1 MGYVEAMLGFETERI
16 TVALARLSEA
26 QALAHSFAKRAKS
39 GKDYSHYS
47 KKPADNS
54 SDIDVD
60 NLDIGSD
67 SSICFQPRSSTSSND
82 SDVSDQEIRK
92 SSARYEKERKERSAS
107 SKGAGIATELD
118 YELLEANCML
128 MSATIQFLR
137 DNWIDYMK
145 AAYKLRK
152 AYRMYEHMFET
163 ITGITTEK
171 YATKLRKT
179 MKKQQNAQS
188 RPKLRTHRINSVP
201 ISTVDVAGRSI
212 HPRSIS
218 PSLTA
223 TLLSAS
229 PPPTPLP
236 TEHNPSS
243 TSLPDN
249 SSFFSDLTDSCKLPS
264 PGETPSSPS
273 FAAILANTQFEAPR
287 DKKRY
292 SHWVSRFPFE
302 RLGNDQDASSMSS
315 TQDPSN
321 EPIKSAKQRKRA
333 SLPLFGNECL
343 NDFESDIIWPPPTAD
358 LGGSNVPIATI
369 DKALQSGV
377 FFGVGLFALIFSLL
391 PPKGKKLSVM
401 RTFLFFLS
409 ALIDPLYNIYPI
421 LLANKLLNTLGF
433 HSSRPFALHLLHTS
447 YSSSG
452 LYSPLSA
459 LTLLAYYTNLSL
471 FVHPQLLPY
480 SLRFQDARTML
491 DKMKAKY
498 PNGRIWMLVDGKLC
512 KLEGFTRRGV
522 ETLRDARRKDSVV
535 RVEDQS
541 STTAFSGSS
550 KAGKVTGPSNDF
562 PRSRMQ
568 QESMNGGMAQLQA
581 LAVYEMGW

>member
-39 GKDYSHYS
+39 GKDYSYHP
-47 KKPADNS
+47 KKTADNS
-54 SDIDVD
+54 SDIDVN

-82 SDVSDQEIRK
+82 SDASDREIRK
-92 SSARYEKERKERSAS
+92 SSAHYEKERKERLAS
-107 SKGAGIATELD
+107 SKGAATELD

-171 YATKLRKT
+171 YASKLRKT
-179 MKKQQNAQS
+179 MKKKQKSQA
-188 RPKLRTHRINSVP
+188 RPRLRTQRINSVP

-236 TEHNPSS
+236 TEHNPSF

-249 SSFFSDLTDSCKLPS
+249 SIFFPDLTDSYGLPL
-264 PGETPSSPS
+264 PGEPPATPS
-273 FAAILANTQFEAPR
+273 FAAILANTHHEAPK

-292 SHWVSRFPFE
+292 SNWVSRFPFE
-302 RLGNDQDASSMSS
+302 RLANDQVISSMSS
-315 TQDPSN
+315 TQQSCN
-321 EPIKSAKQRKRA
+321 ETVRSAKQRKRA
-333 SLPLFGNECL
+333 SLPLYGNECL
-343 NDFESDIIWPPPTAD
+343 NDFESDIIWPPATSD
-358 LGGSNVPIATI
+358 LGSSNVSIATV
-369 DKALQSGV
+369 DKALHSGV

-391 PPKGKKLSVM
+391 PPKGKKIDISL
-401 RTFLFFLS
+401 TFIYLYIARPHPS
-409 ALIDPLYNIYPI
+409 IDPSEINIDLLYQQ
-421 LLANKLLNTLGF
+421 
-433 HSSRPFALHLLHTS
+433 TS
-447 YSSSG
+447 Y
-452 LYSPLSA
+452 
-459 LTLLAYYTNLSL
+459 LTLWDSIHLDPSHCTCSI
-471 FVHPQLLPY
+471 HPIPV
-480 SLRFQDARTML
+480 
-491 DKMKAKY
+491 
-498 PNGRIWMLVDGKLC
+498 P
-512 KLEGFTRRGV
+512 
-522 ETLRDARRKDSVV
+522 DSI
-535 RVEDQS
+535 RH
-541 STTAFSGSS
+541 
-550 KAGKVTGPSNDF
+550 
-562 PRSRMQ
+562 
-568 QESMNGGMAQLQA
+568 
-581 LAVYEMGW
+581 

>member
-39 GKDYSHYS
+39 GKDYSYHP
-47 KKPADNS
+47 KKTADNS
-54 SDIDVD
+54 SDIDVN

-82 SDVSDQEIRK
+82 SDVSDREIRK
-92 SSARYEKERKERSAS
+92 SSAHYEKERKERPAS
-107 SKGAGIATELD
+107 SKGAATELD

-163 ITGITTEK
+163 ITGISTEK
-171 YATKLRKT
+171 YASKLRKT
-179 MKKQQNAQS
+179 MKKQQNSQAKP
-188 RPKLRTHRINSVP
+188 RLRTQRINSVP

-236 TEHNPSS
+236 TEHSPSS

-249 SSFFSDLTDSCKLPS
+249 SSFFSDLTDSYGLPS
-264 PGETPSSPS
+264 PGEPPSTPS
-273 FAAILANTQFEAPR
+273 FAAILANTQFEAPK

-302 RLGNDQDASSMSS
+302 RLANEQVISSMSS
-315 TQDPSN
+315 TQQPSN
-321 EPIKSAKQRKRA
+321 ETIKSAKQRKRA
-333 SLPLFGNECL
+333 SLPLYGNECL
-343 NDFESDIIWPPPTAD
+343 NDFESDIIWPPATSD
-358 LGGSNVPIATI
+358 LGSSNVSIATV
-369 DKALQSGV
+369 DKALHSGV

-391 PPKGKKLSVM
+391 PPKGKMS
-401 RTFLFFLS
+401 RRSFFFCLCPH
-409 ALIDPLYNIYPI
+409 ALMNPSL
-421 LLANKLLNTLGF
+421 
-433 HSSRPFALHLLHTS
+433 
-447 YSSSG
+447 
-452 LYSPLSA
+452 
-459 LTLLAYYTNLSL
+459 LTLIYCISKQATQHFGIPFISTLRTASAPYILFQFRTLFAFERFNPPRLLYQSVLICSPATPSL
-471 FVHPQLLPY
+471 FIKISRCQNNVGKNERKIP
-480 SLRFQDARTML
+480 
-491 DKMKAKY
+491 KW
-498 PNGRIWMLVDGKLC
+498 PNMDVGGR
-512 KLEGFTRRGV
+512 
-522 ETLRDARRKDSVV
+522 
-535 RVEDQS
+535 
-541 STTAFSGSS
+541 
-550 KAGKVTGPSNDF
+550 
-562 PRSRMQ
+562 
-568 QESMNGGMAQLQA
+568 
-581 LAVYEMGW
+581 